1 MVLINPR
8 HTSVLVPLPF
18 YKGVGLTSPP
28 PHSPPLPYHIL
39 KGFYPLQIVCYV
51 VYKMMEIL

>member
-8 HTSVLVPLPF
+8 RTCVLVRPPY
-18 YKGVGLTSPP
+18 YKGVGLTFPP
-28 PHSPPLPYHIL
+28 PPPLPYHIL

-51 VYKMMEIL
+51 VYKTKEIL